1 MVLPRKV
8 RQDMLRRDWDVTQR
22 QIAESVRRNVKVK
35 NQRKAT
41 VNNLGKATKMEEIM
55 ESTSRKIRRLIS
67 FQKTVS
73 LQVRDLEAK
82 VNEANRLR
90 SQHILELQMAGE
102 YSDSGLLA
110 AVDTSNRSA

>member
-1 MVLPRKV
+1 
-8 RQDMLRRDWDVTQR
+8 MLRREWDVSQR

-55 ESTSRKIRRLIS
+55 ESTNRKIRRFIS
-67 FQKTVS
+67 FQKPVS

-90 SQHILELQMAGE
+90 SQRVLELQMAGE
-102 YSDSGLLA
+102 YSDCNFTLA
-110 AVDTSNRSA
+110 AVDTSNRRRSA